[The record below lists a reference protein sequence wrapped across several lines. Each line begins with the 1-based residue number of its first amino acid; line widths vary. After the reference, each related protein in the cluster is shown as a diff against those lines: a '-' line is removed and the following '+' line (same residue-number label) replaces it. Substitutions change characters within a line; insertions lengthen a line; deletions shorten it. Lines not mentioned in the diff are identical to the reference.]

1 MEKNLIV
8 KINGVEREVIIN
20 DVYTRKTDK
29 EYNSILF
36 KGTNF
41 GVEKEKFQINQDNV
55 QDANDYLVE
64 AMTNLSKEDIENLA
78 NNDYQEVLKRVMEVK
93 DPLLKKGSWL
103 NNSEKPWGQ
112 IEG

>member
-93 DPLLKKGSWL
+93 DPLLKKDSWL